1 MSEGLTGAAGCGP
14 APVSYDFYL
23 DGYGGALSAEA
34 LAEALPAALRCVGGL
49 TGRREPD
56 PRWDEGVA
64 DAWRRAV
71 CAAADAFAEYGEGR
85 VGGFSIGSFSVTNY
99 RDEGTT
105 GSVVAREAALAELAG
120 TGLCFSGARR

>member
-1 MSEGLTGAAGCGP
+1 MDGATGAAGRGP
-14 APVSYDFYL
+14 APVSYGFYL

-34 LAEALPAALRCVGGL
+34 FAEALPAAVRCVGAL
-49 TGRREPD
+49 TGARDAREE
-56 PRWDEGVA
+56 WDDDQVE
-64 DAWRRAV
+64 AWRRAV

-105 GSVVAREAALAELAG
+105 GSEVAREAAVAELAG
-120 TGLCFSGARR
+120 TGLAFAGARR

>member
-14 APVSYDFYL
+14 APVSYEFYQ
-23 DGYGGALSAEA
+23 DGYGGALSAVA
-34 LAEALPAALRCVGGL
+34 LAEALPAAVRCVGAL
-49 TGRREPD
+49 TGARDMRDE
-56 PRWDEGVA
+56 WDGDVA

-120 TGLCFSGARR
+120 TGLCFSGVRR

>member
-1 MSEGLTGAAGCGP
+1 MSEGLPGAAGCGP
-14 APVSYDFYL
+14 APVSFGFYQ
-23 DGYGGALSAEA
+23 DGYGGALTAEA
-34 LAEALPAALRCVGGL
+34 LAEALPAAVRCVGAL
-49 TGRREPD
+49 TGFRVPD
-56 PRWDEGVA
+56 NDWCDELA

-105 GSVVAREAALAELAG
+105 GAEVAREAALAELAG
-120 TGLCFSGARR
+120 TGLAFVGVRR

>member
-14 APVSYDFYL
+14 APVPYDFYL
-23 DGYGGALSAEA
+23 DGYGGALSAADFSEVM
-34 LAEALPAALRCVGGL
+34 PAAVRMVGSL
-49 TGRREPD
+49 TGAREV
-56 PRWDEGVA
+56 RVGWDDEQA

-85 VGGFSIGSFSVTNY
+85 VGGFAVGGFSVTNY

-105 GSVVAREAALAELAG
+105 GAEVAREAALAELAG
-120 TGLCFSGARR
+120 TGLAFAGVR

>member
-14 APVSYDFYL
+14 APVSYDYYL
-23 DGYGGALSAEA
+23 DGYGGALAAEEF
-34 LAEALPAALRCVGGL
+34 AEALPSAVRCVGAL
-49 TGRREPD
+49 TGARDVAED
-56 PRWDEGVA
+56 WEEGVA

-105 GSVVAREAALAELAG
+105 GSEVAREAALAELCF
-120 TGLCFSGARR
+120 TGLTFAGVR

>member
-1 MSEGLTGAAGCGP
+1 MSEGLTGAAGRGP

-34 LAEALPAALRCVGGL
+34 FAEALPAAVRCVCGL

-56 PRWDEGVA
+56 DGWDVDVA
-64 DAWRRAV
+64 GAWRRAV
-71 CAAADAFAEYGEGR
+71 CAGADAFAEYGEGR
-85 VGGFSIGSFSVTNY
+85 VGGFSVGSFSVTNY

-105 GSVVAREAALAELAG
+105 GSEVAREAALAELAG
-120 TGLCFSGARR
+120 TGLCFSGVRR

>member
-1 MSEGLTGAAGCGP
+1 MDGATGAAGCGP
-14 APVSYDFYL
+14 APASYDFYL
-23 DGYGGALSAEA
+23 DGYGGALTAEA
-34 LAEALPAALRCVGGL
+34 LAEALPAALRCVCGL

-56 PRWDEGVA
+56 DGWGEDLA

-105 GSVVAREAALAELAG
+105 GSEVAREAALAELSF
-120 TGLCFSGARR
+120 TGLVFAGVR

>member
-1 MSEGLTGAAGCGP
+1 MDGATATAGCGP
-14 APVSYDFYL
+14 APVSYEFYL
-23 DGYGGALSAEA
+23 DGYGGALAA
-34 LAEALPAALRCVGGL
+34 DAFAEALPAAVRCVCCR
-49 TGRREPD
+49 TGRRAPD
-56 PRWDEGVA
+56 DNWDESLS

-105 GSVVAREAALAELAG
+105 GAEVAREAALAELCFTRLTFAG
-120 TGLCFSGARR
+120 VR